1 MSIILSS
8 DEQALRDALTVIR
21 SGGLVI
27 VPTETFYGIAADPF
41 NTDTPDTPDTPCTID
56 KLLRV
61 KGREP
66 GKPVPLIADTPET
79 ALSACRTVH
88 PEFNSIAGKFWPG
101 GLTLILEAKPEI
113 PKAVTAD
120 TGTVGIRIPGP
131 SFALELARAHKG
143 LLTAT
148 SANRAGD
155 PPPLSVDQ
163 LDPELVREVDL
174 VVDGGPAPGGQ
185 PSTLLD
191 LTVDPPRIL
200 RQGALYDEV
209 VEWLMRNGVSG

>member
-1 MSIILSS
+1 MSTIFPWGKTALS
-8 DEQALRDALTVIR
+8 DALTVIH

-41 NTDTPDTPDTPCTID
+41 NTDTIE
-56 KLLRV
+56 KLRKI
-61 KGREP
+61 KGRESA
-66 GKPVPLIADTPET
+66 KPVPLIADTSET

-88 PEFNSIAGKFWPG
+88 PQFHSITGKFWPG
-101 GLTLILEAKPEI
+101 PLTLILKANPQI
-113 PKAVTAD
+113 PGAVTAG

-131 SFALELARAHKG
+131 SFALELAGAHMG

-155 PPPLSVDQ
+155 PPPISVDL

-174 VVDGGPAPGGQ
+174 VVDGGPAPGGR

-200 RQGALYDEV
+200 RQGVLYDEIR
-209 VEWLMRNGVSG
+209 EFLNI

>member
-8 DEQALRDALTVIR
+8 DEQALRDALTVIQ

-41 NTDTPDTPDTPCTID
+41 NTDTPDTPCTID

-79 ALSACRTVH
+79 VLSACRTVH
-88 PEFNSIAGKFWPG
+88 PQFHSIAGKFWPG
-101 GLTLILEAKPEI
+101 ALTLILEAKPEI
-113 PKAVTAD
+113 PEAVTAV

-148 SANRAGD
+148 SANRTGD
-155 PPPLSVDQ
+155 PPPISVEQ
-163 LDPELVREVDL
+163 LNPELVREVDL
-174 VVDGGPAPGGQ
+174 VVDGGPAPGGE

-209 VEWLMRNGVSG
+209 VEFLGIGVLG

>member
-41 NTDTPDTPDTPCTID
+41 NTDTPTID

-79 ALSACRTVH
+79 VLSACRTVH
-88 PEFNSIAGKFWPG
+88 PQFNSIAGKFWPG
-101 GLTLILEAKPEI
+101 PLTLILEAKPEI

-163 LDPELVREVDL
+163 LDPELVRMVDL
-174 VVDGGPAPGGQ
+174 VVDGGPAPGGE

-191 LTVDPPRIL
+191 LTVAPPRIL
-200 RQGALYDEV
+200 RRGALYDEM

>member
-41 NTDTPDTPDTPCTID
+41 NTDTPTID

-79 ALSACRTVH
+79 VLSACRTVH
-88 PEFNSIAGKFWPG
+88 PQFNSIAGKFWPG
-101 GLTLILEAKPEI
+101 PLTLILEAKPEI

-148 SANRAGD
+148 SANIR
-155 PPPLSVDQ
+155 
-163 LDPELVREVDL
+163 
-174 VVDGGPAPGGQ
+174 
-185 PSTLLD
+185 TL
-191 LTVDPPRIL
+191 
-200 RQGALYDEV
+200 AS
-209 VEWLMRNGVSG
+209 GVK

>member
-1 MSIILSS
+1 
-8 DEQALRDALTVIR
+8 
-21 SGGLVI
+21 GGLVI

-41 NTDTPDTPDTPCTID
+41 NTDTIE
-56 KLLRV
+56 KLRKV
-61 KGREP
+61 KGRES
-66 GKPVPLIADTPET
+66 GKPVSLIADTSET

-88 PEFNSIAGKFWPG
+88 PQFHSITGKFWPG
-101 GLTLILEAKPEI
+101 ALTLILKANPQI
-113 PKAVTAD
+113 PGAVTAG

-131 SFALELARAHKG
+131 SFALELVGAHRG

-148 SANRAGD
+148 SANRGGD
-155 PPPLSVDQ
+155 PPPISVDL

-174 VVDGGPAPGGQ
+174 VVDGGPAPGGE

-209 VEWLMRNGVSG
+209 REFLGSRI

>member
-1 MSIILSS
+1 MILPLG
-8 DEQALRDALTVIR
+8 EAAIRDALAVIH
-21 SGGLVI
+21 SGGLAI

-41 NTDTPDTPDTPCTID
+41 NTDTIEN
-56 KLLRV
+56 LRKI
-61 KGREP
+61 KGRESE
-66 GKPVPLIADTPET
+66 KPVPLIADTSET
-79 ALSACRTVH
+79 TLSACRTVH
-88 PEFNSIAGKFWPG
+88 PQFHSITGKFWPG
-101 GLTLILEAKPEI
+101 PLTLILKAKPEI
-113 PKAVTAD
+113 PKAITAG
-120 TGTVGIRIPGP
+120 TGTVGIRVPGP
-131 SFALELARAHKG
+131 SFALDLVRAHAG

-155 PPPLSVDQ
+155 PPPISVDL

-200 RQGALYDEV
+200 RQGILYNEV
-209 VEWLMRNGVSG
+209 VVFLSR